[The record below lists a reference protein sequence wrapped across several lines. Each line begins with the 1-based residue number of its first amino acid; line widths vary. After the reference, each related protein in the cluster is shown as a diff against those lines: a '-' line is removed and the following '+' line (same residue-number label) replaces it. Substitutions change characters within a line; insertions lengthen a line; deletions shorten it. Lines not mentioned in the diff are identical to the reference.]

1 MNNRHDLKIYPRHF
15 DAVKSGQKKAEFRV
29 DDRGFKV
36 GDALRLREWNCED
49 YTGREI
55 GVVVTDVTD
64 VTEFISREQSNFS
77 NGKRFVM
84 LSFFVVKASLCDI
97 PYIR

>member
-1 MNNRHDLKIYPRHF
+1 MNNYHDLKIYPRHF
-15 DAVKSGQKKAEFRV
+15 HAVKMGQKKAEFRV
-29 DDRGFKV
+29 DDRGFKT
-36 GDALRLREWNCED
+36 GDTLRLREWHEGD

-64 VTEFISREQSNFS
+64 VTEFISREQSNFN

-84 LSFFVVKASLCDI
+84 LSFFAVKASLCDI